1 MTTIREVADKAQV
14 SVATVS
20 RAINDSGYVSKETK
34 RKIMKAIKELNYKPN
49 EVARSLYQ
57 KTSKMI
63 GLLLP
68 DIANPFF
75 PLIAKGV
82 EDVAQKKG
90 YMVLLGNVEGD
101 SHREQKYID
110 SFSQYNISGVLSASS
125 EGQSFDND
133 IPIVFLDRV
142 KDRSSHFVTVDHFKG
157 GQLAAKTILKS
168 NPYKVIVMVG
178 PRHVDVAMERLRG
191 SESVLKESQVDYV
204 LFETET
210 YQADDAES
218 TAEKLLNNFGSTDS
232 IIANNDIFALAI
244 IKEAL
249 KRGLKIP
256 EDIQI
261 IGYDDMP
268 FSRFMNPQLTTV
280 AQPGYEIGY
289 EAAQILF
296 KIIEK
301 DRVHKSILLEPYV
314 IERESLRKAGEPN
327 ND

>member
-1 MTTIREVADKAQV
+1 MATIREVADKAGV

-20 RAINDSGYVSKETK
+20 RAINDSGYVGKEAK
-34 RKIMKAIKELNYKPN
+34 RKIMKAVKELNYKPN

-57 KTSKMI
+57 KSSKMI

-82 EDVAQKKG
+82 EDVAQEKG

-110 SFSQYNISGVLSASS
+110 FFSQYNVSGVLSASS
-125 EGQSFDND
+125 EAQTFGKG

-142 KDRSSHFVTVDHFKG
+142 KDRKNFFVTVDHFKG
-157 GQLAAKTILKS
+157 GQLAAQTILKS
-168 NPYKVIVMVG
+168 KPRKVVIMVG
-178 PRHVDVAMERLRG
+178 PRHVDVAVDRLQG
-191 SESVLKESQVDYV
+191 AESILNESQIDYE
-204 LFETET
+204 LFETRT
-210 YQADDAES
+210 YQAEDAEK
-218 TAEKLLNNFGSTDS
+218 TAEELLNNFENIDS

-249 KRGLKIP
+249 KRGLRVP

-261 IGYDDMP
+261 IGYDNTP
-268 FSRFMNPQLTTV
+268 FSNFMNPQLTTV

-296 KIIEK
+296 KIIDKET
-301 DRVHKSILLEPYV
+301 VHKSVSLEPYV
-314 IERESLRKAGEPN
+314 IERESLRKVGEQKN
-327 ND
+327 G

>member
-1 MTTIREVADKAQV
+1 MATIREVADKAGV

-20 RAINDSGYVSKETK
+20 RAINNSGYVGKEAK
-34 RKIMKAIKELNYKPN
+34 SKIMRAIKELDYKPN

-82 EDVAQKKG
+82 EDVAQEKG

-101 SHREQKYID
+101 SYREQKYID
-110 SFSQYNISGVLSASS
+110 FFSQYNISGVLSASS
-125 EGQSFDND
+125 ESQSFNNG

-142 KDRSSHFVTVDHFKG
+142 KDRESFFVTVDHFKG

-168 NPYKVIVMVG
+168 HPRKILLMVG
-178 PRHVDVAMERLRG
+178 PRHVDVAVDRLQG
-191 SESVLKESQVDYV
+191 AESILSESQMDYV
-204 LFETET
+204 LFETGT
-210 YQADDAES
+210 YQADE
-218 TAEKLLNNFGSTDS
+218 AEKTAVKLLDNFDDVDS

-249 KRGLKIP
+249 KRGIKVP
-256 EDIQI
+256 GDIQI
-261 IGYDDMP
+261 IGYDNTP
-268 FSRFMNPQLTTV
+268 FSSFMNPQLTTV

-289 EAAQILF
+289 EASNILF
-296 KIIEK
+296 KIIDKET
-301 DRVHKSILLEPYV
+301 VHQSILLEPYV
-314 IERESLRKAGEPN
+314 IERESLRKVGK
-327 ND
+327 